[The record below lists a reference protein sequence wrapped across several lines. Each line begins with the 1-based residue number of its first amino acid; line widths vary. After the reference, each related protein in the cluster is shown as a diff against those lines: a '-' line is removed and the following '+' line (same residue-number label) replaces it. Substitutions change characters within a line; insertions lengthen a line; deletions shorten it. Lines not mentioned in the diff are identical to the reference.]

1 MKFTENHSRP
11 VKRRSD
17 DSKID
22 ERVALFSLK
31 QLLSANYFFCFFFTL
46 RVMDEFIKTKLK
58 NLNFI
63 LKTSQ
68 NF

>member
-22 ERVALFSLK
+22 KRVALFSLK
-31 QLLSANYFFCFFFTL
+31 QLLSAKYFFCFFYFACDG
-46 RVMDEFIKTKLK
+46 RIYKNKTEKL
-58 NLNFI
+58 
-63 LKTSQ
+63 
-68 NF
+68 